1 MKFIKE
7 MVQFKLTL
15 LIALSM
21 LSCNGQQE
29 KKINSN
35 KQPVMI
41 QNPYYIAEITSSR
54 CSVEFLLN
62 GIPNYNHFEEE
73 NTASTATIEW
83 PINPFIIEN
92 GLQHFEIKVMP
103 LKNSSSILPKAFVRV
118 KIYKTE
124 AIQEYIPHE
133 SVSEEIEVTFTDKK
147 NLPFYIIKDIFQAEL
162 PFNFTGWKN
171 SVDLSKEN
179 KDELYQE
186 IIKWNEEI
194 ASIYQ
199 TSNQEK
205 YYTAFK
211 SRDMELN
218 KSLYLPQSKSF
229 SFHPQDKYIL
239 PLPNKLYKLELYAD
253 GKLASVRIPYELP
266 GFRYDPKVKN
276 EDSMGFSLN
285 VYFHRREIGLPLEI
299 IR

>member
-133 SVSEEIEVTFTDKK
+133 LVSEEIEVTFTDKK